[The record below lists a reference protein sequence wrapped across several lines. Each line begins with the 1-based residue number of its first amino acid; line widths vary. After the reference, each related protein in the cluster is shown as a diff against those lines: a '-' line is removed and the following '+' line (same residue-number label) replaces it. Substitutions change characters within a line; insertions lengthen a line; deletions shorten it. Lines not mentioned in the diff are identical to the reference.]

1 MSTDV
6 AIGVDVG
13 GSGIKAAPVD
23 LGTGEFTAERL
34 RVATPQPA
42 TPEAVA
48 DVVSHLVTSLGLPA
62 EVPVGVAVP
71 APVKRGVVA
80 FMANLDPSW
89 AGIDARAL
97 IAQVLGRRAT
107 VVNDAD
113 AAGYAETLYG
123 AAREV
128 QGLAIVTTL
137 GTGIGSALVMNGVLV
152 PGTELGHLEIDGHDA
167 EKRAS
172 SAVRERKDMSWSKWA
187 RRLQRYYSHLE
198 MLFSPD
204 VFVVGGGVSRKHEKF
219 LPLLDLTTP
228 IVPATLLNRAG
239 IVGAAAL
246 AASTQ
251 SSV

>member
-1 MSTDV
+1 MSTDI

-42 TPEAVA
+42 TPDAVA
-48 DVVSHLVTSLGLPA
+48 DVVSRLVTSFDLPA

-89 AGIDARAL
+89 AGTDARAL
-97 IAQVLGRRAT
+97 MAQVLGRQAT

-113 AAGYAETLYG
+113 AAGYAEALYG

-152 PGTELGHLEIDGHDA
+152 PGTELGHLEIDGYDA

-172 SAVRERKDMSWSKWA
+172 SAVRERKDMSWRKWA

-228 IVPATLLNRAG
+228 IVPASLLNRAG

-246 AASTQ
+246 AASTR